1 MEFGPG
7 ATDACTVSPAPLC
20 ISKVQPSQTEL
31 GLQSQTGGADL
42 AMHHPGSLYTSD
54 LNTLLLMPKGRKKK
68 RKKQLEENSEKFD
81 HIVAVS
87 SIWFLLHCAME
98 TAYEEQESI

>member
-54 LNTLLLMPKGRKKK
+54 LNTLLLMPKGR
-68 RKKQLEENSEKFD
+68 
-81 HIVAVS
+81 
-87 SIWFLLHCAME
+87 
-98 TAYEEQESI
+98 